1 MLDDIATIANQY
13 NPDLRR
19 ATVWEYNHE
28 GKHMIPDSPFYE
40 GIRQFTKMEMK
51 RIGRYIKRLK
61 IIMRLGDVIRANY
74 RCITDLKTV
83 PKTSCNLYV
92 YDGQRVQKYGCCNVK
107 KIFQVWRPH
116 PTTGIFMEAI
126 YWKHVLKRQ
135 HVFVDLNK
143 LSNLIINKH
152 DVTGK
157 VAGRTLQIGMCL
169 PIWNMSSL
177 IAGCGKYMRCELTTN
192 PNILWFEWTRRS
204 YRHDFSDYDYN

>member
-28 GKHMIPDSPFYE
+28 GKHIIPDDPFYE

-61 IIMRLGDVIRANY
+61 IVIRFGDVIRANY

-107 KIFQVWRPH
+107 EIFQVWRPH
-116 PTTGIFMEAI
+116 PTTGIFMEAT

-135 HVFVDLNK
+135 HVFVKIDKSAITRIDKFMAN
-143 LSNLIINKH
+143 IRM
-152 DVTGK
+152 
-157 VAGRTLQIGMCL
+157 AGRILTITN
-169 PIWNMSSL
+169 PSSFYDMKFL
-177 IAGCGKYMRCELTTN
+177 IAGSGSLMRCEIIDKFQLE
-192 PNILWFEWTRRS
+192 FVATRRS
-204 YRHDFSDYDYN
+204 Y